1 MTGNVPTRIKNIET
15 TISSKV
21 NKMVNKLTSLKYRYV
36 CTYQQYNTFFLIIS
50 QTINISLGNLAN
62 LYKDKKNRR

>member
-21 NKMVNKLTSLKYRYV
+21 NKMVNKLASLKYMYV
-36 CTYQQYNTFFLIIS
+36 PTKNTTHFF
-50 QTINISLGNLAN
+50 
-62 LYKDKKNRR
+62 K